1 MHWGD
6 VMPFNF
12 LTEDQFDKLRQIVY
26 EIYNP
31 SYTVRRWPK
40 NYVKIESVYCMKASI
55 NFHRA
60 MKSQNRFRI
69 ILATARVAK
78 ARYEFY
84 KECYSH
90 LRSTERGLT

>member
-1 MHWGD
+1 
-6 VMPFNF
+6 MPFSDF
-12 LTEDQFDKLRQIVY
+12 FRQQVY

-31 SYTVRRWPK
+31 SYTVTKWPQ
-40 NYVKIESVYCMKASI
+40 NYIKIESVYCMKASI

-84 KECYSH
+84 RECYNH
-90 LRSTERGLT
+90 LKSTVRGSR